1 MSEYFKDAVE
11 AQTSRAI
18 HIARGGR
25 PKGSKNLVEA
35 SIRWGLVEAYRQ
47 LGGVTGLVKW
57 GRANPSLFY
66 PMLGKLIPAEMQE
79 TKTPDQIRV
88 LVYAPQSDKSDHSPV
103 LIDTHKE

>member
-1 MSEYFKDAVE
+1 VSEYFKDAVE

-25 PKGSKNLVEA
+25 PKGAKNLVEA

-57 GRANPSLFY
+57 GQANPSLFY

-79 TKTPDQIRV
+79 TKMPDQIRV
-88 LVYAPQSDKSDHSPV
+88 LVYAPQGKTTEGQPV
-103 LIDTHKE
+103 LIDPHKE